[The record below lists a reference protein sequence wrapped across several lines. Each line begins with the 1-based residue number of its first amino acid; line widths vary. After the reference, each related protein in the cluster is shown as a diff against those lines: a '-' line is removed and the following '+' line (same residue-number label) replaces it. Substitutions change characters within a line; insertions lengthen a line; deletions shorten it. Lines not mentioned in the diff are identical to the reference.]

1 MVPQADIRPTPD
13 ATYRGLWVAI
23 VVISVLLGFVL
34 GYGTSSRTGVEP
46 GYFEAPEAGGYG
58 VAASAGPK
66 MGEDM
71 RKYYEDLL
79 K

>member
-1 MVPQADIRPTPD
+1 MAPQTDTRPASE
-13 ATYRGLWVAI
+13 ATYRGLWIAI

-58 VAASAGPK
+58 VVPSAGPK

-71 RKYYEDLL
+71 RKYYEELL

>member
-1 MVPQADIRPTPD
+1 MAPQAGIRRASE
-13 ATYRGLWVAI
+13 ATFHGLWTAI

-34 GYGTSSRTGVEP
+34 GYGTAARTGVEP

-58 VAASAGPK
+58 VAPGTGPR
-66 MGEDM
+66 MREDL
-71 RKYYEDLL
+71 RQYYEDLL